1 MTKILPYTFGVEIEC
16 FGVPVQVVTWVLA
29 KNGIAVADLLSP
41 PPSDDVGSYNQARQ
55 GRYGS
60 THWVISGDGSIRGNH
75 PMEIKSPILQG
86 AEGIKTLR
94 KVVTILRQTGLK
106 VNESTGL
113 HVHVGV
119 KNAPGEH
126 SHNPKT
132 VLEVL
137 RRYDTFNADIEKLI
151 RSDRRGIANTYCRPI
166 KQRVAVLEAAL
177 NDAPVGPEPM
187 PEGHELWTH
196 SRREEYRRYGAGDW
210 YWESDGRH
218 HTIPE
223 TPAIRRAAG
232 LRATPATLDNLHTY
246 GHHYDAC
253 SIAALGKYGTIEFRQ
268 HQGSMNPA
276 EIVNWVLFVLNHVEQ
291 ARLTVEKQG
300 KPAGRGRKPGLFTGL
315 PMSVRT
321 HFKKQ
326 IEKFGPRRPRPA
338 VPRTVTIDQPMQG
351 LPPAF

>member
-29 KNGIAVADLLSP
+29 KNGIEVADLMSP
-41 PPSDDVGSYNQARQ
+41 PPPTGATLAYNQARQ
-55 GRYGS
+55 GRYGES
-60 THWVISGDGSIRGNH
+60 TWVISGDGSIRGNY
-75 PMEIKSPILQG
+75 PMEIKSPILKG

-126 SHNPKT
+126 SHNVKT

-137 RRYDTFNADIEKLI
+137 RRYDTFNSEIESLI
-151 RSDRRGIANTYCRPI
+151 RSDRRGTANTYCRPI
-166 KQRVAVLEAAL
+166 KHRIGHLEAAI
-177 NDAPVGPEPM
+177 NDAPAIPEPE
-187 PEGHELWTH
+187 PEGYATWSSH
-196 SRREEYRRYGAGDW
+196 RREEYRRYGIGDY
-210 YWESDGRH
+210 YWESDRRNH
-218 HTIPE
+218 LTPE
-223 TPAIRRAAG
+223 PPSARRAVG
-232 LRATPATLDNLHTY
+232 LHAPLATLDTVHQY

-253 SIAALGKYGTIEFRQ
+253 SIASLGKYGTIEFRQ

-276 EIVNWVLFVLNHVEQ
+276 EIVNWVLFVVNHVEQ
-291 ARLTVEKQG
+291 ARLAVTKQG
-300 KPAGRGRKPGLFTGL
+300 QPAGRGRKPGLFTGL

-326 IEKFGPRRPRPA
+326 IARFALRTPRPV
-338 VPRTVTIDQPMQG
+338 VPQAQAATVHG
-351 LPPAF
+351 LSPAF